1 MGTNEVKQQFSCI
14 RGYGRGVWMQ
24 LGVRVG
30 ELLPSN
36 YEEKNF
42 QEVRI

>member
-1 MGTNEVKQQFSCI
+1 
-14 RGYGRGVWMQ
+14 MQ